1 MVRGQDVI
9 VAGCRNS
16 ASTESRFY
24 AFRIATGGYSPG
36 YGWGKW
42 ISLWNAPTLKPSTTF
57 TNYLNDRLAR
67 VETVTYDNIEPLD
80 FVPTQSI
87 YLFATNSAGTAT
99 HRAAVRIYDAEITEG
114 TSQVSSFVP
123 ALAPSGEPC
132 MYDKITKQSFYN
144 SNEGSSSF
152 IIGVDTKIQLRTIV
166 QSLPDNTDNYIE
178 NEDGTQTPVVK
189 TLVISIP
196 ADWLGEGDID
206 SWLSG
211 DFGQEIQQYATD
223 INWTLQFNTH

>member
-1 MVRGQDVI
+1 MSITQKIAYDNML
-9 VAGCRNS
+9 CRFGNESADTFKHYLPSFSEEIFTTSNDKNS
-16 ASTESRFY
+16 
-24 AFRIATGGYSPG
+24 
-36 YGWGKW
+36 
-42 ISLWNAPTLKPSTTF
+42 LTLKLNEEIEEISQYDWSSTDAWESYEDDSL
-57 TNYLNDRLAR
+57 YLFGGNEAR
-67 VETVTYDNIEPLD
+67 VLSLGPKSLRLYSAQVI
-80 FVPTQSI
+80 
-87 YLFATNSAGTAT
+87 TNNVDMGNY
-99 HRAAVRIYDAEITEG
+99 I
-114 TSQVSSFVP
+114 P
-123 ALAPSGEPC
+123 AIDSSGEPC

-178 NEDGTQTPVVK
+178 NEDGTQTPVEK
-189 TLVISIP
+189 TLLISIP
-196 ADWLGEGDID
+196 ADWLVNGDID